1 MVSGREFKLIG
12 TTNFRIQSGEN
23 ITVRGTVTVCSFSF
37 DQGSLTT
44 VRMIFLKVFEPEQRV
59 LDSVYNS
66 L

>member
-23 ITVRGTVTVCSFSF
+23 ITVRGIVTVCSFSL
-37 DQGSLTT
+37 DQGFLTT

-59 LDSVYNS
+59 LDSVYS
-66 L
+66 SF